1 MDSLFIYFRRKMK
14 EEYSYTFTS
23 KAKNA
28 AVAKLKIMTV
38 FVYFCIKHIIKWN
51 IMIYIHLLY
60 A

>member
-1 MDSLFIYFRRKMK
+1 MK

-38 FVYFCIKHIIKWN
+38 FVYFCIKHIIK
-51 IMIYIHLLY
+51 
-60 A
+60 